1 MSIDALASLSP
12 QARARLISLDAHNM
26 ISASLWRAAL
36 ASSPGGE
43 EAGRIENFGGTASL
57 AAGLHLAAMGVLPGP
72 EQRVP
77 SLQSF
82 PYPPPVSPAAAAPAQ
97 ASGDYTETDTSIR
110 ATPRHAHSSSFESAS
125 RRSGVPAASLAAI
138 IDAEAAK
145 TKDGNWDPHSRN
157 PLSSAAG
164 LGQFLKGT
172 WVALAEKPGSWLNET
187 ASQRGWLN
195 AAGRVRSAARSEL
208 LSLRFDANASIQS
221 VADLA
226 RQNLAGLQRAGI
238 RIGTDVESVSRAA
251 YIGHHLGLGDAIGFL
266 GGGISPRRAK
276 RLLAA
281 QIGSEAANKQI
292 VSSGGPVQAHREWL
306 SGYLDK
312 RIRPDLDA

>member
-36 ASSPGGE
+36 ASSPGGG

-82 PYPPPVSPAAAAPAQ
+82 PYPAPVSPAAAAPARV
-97 ASGDYTETDTSIR
+97 SGGYAETDTPMR
-110 ATPRHAHSSSFESAS
+110 AIPHHAHSSSFESAS

-138 IDAEAAK
+138 IDAEAAE

-157 PLSSAAG
+157 PRSSAAG

-172 WVALAEKPGSWLNET
+172 WGCARRKARQLAERNRESAWLAECRRSRSISGSF
-187 ASQRGWLN
+187 QK
-195 AAGRVRSAARSEL
+195 L
-208 LSLRFDANASIQS
+208 LSLRFDAKRIHPVGGRSGPAEPGRPAKGWRSNWNGRRKCEQS
-221 VADLA
+221 
-226 RQNLAGLQRAGI
+226 GLHWPPSWAWRRHRLFGRWHFPRA
-238 RIGTDVESVSRAA
+238 
-251 YIGHHLGLGDAIGFL
+251 
-266 GGGISPRRAK
+266 
-276 RLLAA
+276 
-281 QIGSEAANKQI
+281 SEAPI
-292 VSSGGPVQAHREWL
+292 GGADR
-306 SGYLDK
+306 
-312 RIRPDLDA
+312 